1 MAVDGASTLAA
12 ITMALGK
19 YRVAH
24 STTVAIVPPEHLW
37 PPIQAARER
46 LRDGGLTRW
55 PPHVNLI
62 YPFVEPPYFERFAE
76 RFAPAVAQCAP
87 FRVRLERL
95 GVFGSS
101 RRGVV
106 WLDPVVVG
114 AADGERPWAR
124 LHERLCAVAPELQ
137 SPGRP
142 FVPHMTITHTESCD
156 AAREIADEL
165 GAEWAAAGLAVE
177 FDVQEVFILCRS
189 SATEPFRLAWRLPLG
204 EGAPAPRAD
213 PRAFE
218 SMPTPSS
225 LNWRPRERESLHAK
239 MRAAYRARQAR
250 CRASEDGSS

>member
-114 AADGERPWAR
+114 AADGERP
-124 LHERLCAVAPELQ
+124 P
-137 SPGRP
+137 S
-142 FVPHMTITHTESCD
+142 
-156 AAREIADEL
+156 
-165 GAEWAAAGLAVE
+165 
-177 FDVQEVFILCRS
+177 VQALRS
-189 SATEPFRLAWRLPLG
+189 SLTVEQLA
-204 EGAPAPRAD
+204 D
-213 PRAFE
+213 HYK
-218 SMPTPSS
+218 
-225 LNWRPRERESLHAK
+225 REETAIGRV
-239 MRAAYRARQAR
+239 RR
-250 CRASEDGSS
+250 